1 MPVNPHLEAH
11 SNRSWRL
18 PSHAAAPK
26 PSGQRES
33 ALHGVLMH
41 IKNAVSALKHA
52 FQGTRESTAPVV
64 LTYFRQ
70 DGKNAVGARADQ
82 STAIAPEPER
92 DRRISF
98 VAESKPNS
106 TRGSLPSLSLD
117 APAAPARDTKAASFA
132 DLLARALQDPDSPAE
147 EEMARAFVAAE
158 KDWKKGAAL
167 FRRSTDAHDEFC
179 SSFRKAEI
187 EKVPQYQTLLSAIG
201 DARNEGARLLAS
213 QYEDM
218 LMLLEERHAPK
229 IEAALYASRQRQM
242 LRDAVDR
249 AEAARATSREKMDD
263 ARARLTAHWTDC
275 GEMLESGEA

>member
-1 MPVNPHLEAH
+1 MPVNHHLEAH

-18 PSHAAAPK
+18 PSHPAAPK

-52 FQGTRESTAPVV
+52 FQGTRESTTPVV

-98 VAESKPNS
+98 VAESWPNS
-106 TRGSLPSLSLD
+106 TSGSLSSLSLD
-117 APAAPARDTKAASFA
+117 APAAPARDTTPASFA
-132 DLLARALQDPDSPAE
+132 DLLAHALQDPASPAE

-167 FRRSTDAHDEFC
+167 FRRSTEAHDEFC

-218 LMLLEERHAPK
+218 LMLLEKRHAPK
-229 IEAALYASRQRQM
+229 IEAALSASRQRKM
-242 LRDAVDR
+242 LREAMDR
-249 AEAARATSREKMDD
+249 AEAARDTSREKMDD
-263 ARARLTAHWTDC
+263 ARARLTAHWTNC

>member
-1 MPVNPHLEAH
+1 MPVNHHLEAH

-18 PSHAAAPK
+18 PSHPAAPK

-52 FQGTRESTAPVV
+52 FQGTRESTTPVV

-92 DRRISF
+92 ERRISF
-98 VAESKPNS
+98 VAESWPNS
-106 TRGSLPSLSLD
+106 TRGSLSSLSLD
-117 APAAPARDTKAASFA
+117 APAAPARDTKPASFE
-132 DLLARALQDPDSPAE
+132 DLLARALQDPASPAE
-147 EEMARAFVAAE
+147 QEMARAFVAAE
-158 KDWKKGAAL
+158 KDWKKGTAL
-167 FRRSTDAHDEFC
+167 IRRSIDAHDEFC

-187 EKVPQYQTLLSAIG
+187 EKVPEYRTLLSKIEDAYTAG
-201 DARNEGARLLAS
+201 DRLLAS
-213 QYEDM
+213 RYEDR
-218 LMLLEERHAPK
+218 LMRLDDQHAPK
-229 IEAALYASRQRQM
+229 IDAALSASRQRR
-242 LRDAVDR
+242 LLWEAIDH
-249 AEAARATSREKMDD
+249 AEAARATSREKMDN
-263 ARARLTAHWTDC
+263 ARARLTAHWTNR